1 MNNEN
6 YSNVLLKGIL
16 NLNCN
21 RKYKKHNQANFFV
34 IHMML
39 NYDAPLYR
47 PPSEARSLIFQV
59 TLGCS
64 FNECSFCDMYRSKEY
79 SERSWD
85 EIKTEIDM
93 MANYLPDTKRV
104 FLADG
109 DALNLDSE
117 FMIKIVKYIRV
128 KFANIERISCYAMP
142 MNILKKTP
150 EELKKMNEAGLNM
163 FYLGIESGSDIVLK
177 KVTKGAIAKTIIKS
191 VNKAKDAG
199 YEMSCMII
207 LGLGG
212 KTYSKEH
219 IKGTAEVIS
228 ACSPQYVGALTLYLE
243 NGIKQEFI
251 DKFEG
256 EFIKINDDES
266 LKELHDLISQIE
278 TKNKIIFRA
287 NHGSNAYTIKGTFPQ
302 DKQDMIDKIDWMK
315 QHPEIIRPQGLR
327 GF

>member
-1 MNNEN
+1 
-6 YSNVLLKGIL
+6 
-16 NLNCN
+16 
-21 RKYKKHNQANFFV
+21 
-34 IHMML
+34 ML

-64 FNECSFCDMYRSKEY
+64 FNECSFCDMYRSKQY
-79 SERSWD
+79 SERPWE
-85 EIKTEIDM
+85 EIKLEIDM
-93 MANYLPDTKRV
+93 MAKQLPDTTRV

-109 DALNLDSE
+109 DALNLDSDY
-117 FMIKIVKYIRV
+117 MVKIVKYIFE
-128 KFANIERISCYAMP
+128 KFSNLERISCYAMP

-150 EELKKMNEAGLNM
+150 EELKKMYDAGLTM

-177 KVTKGAIAKTIIKS
+177 KVTKGATSKTIIKS

-199 YEMSCMII
+199 YVMSCMVI

-212 KTYSKEH
+212 KKYSKEH
-219 IKGTAEVIS
+219 IQGTAEVIS

-243 NGIKQEFI
+243 NGIKDEFLQ
-251 DKFEG
+251 KYNG
-256 EFIKINDDES
+256 EFVRLNDDEA
-266 LKELHDLISQIE
+266 LNELEELLSNIE
-278 TKNKIIFRA
+278 TKEEIIFRA

-302 DKQDMIDKIDWMK
+302 DKQTMLDHLRWMRE
-315 QHPEIIRPQGLR
+315 HPEVVRPEGLR

>member
-1 MNNEN
+1 
-6 YSNVLLKGIL
+6 
-16 NLNCN
+16 
-21 RKYKKHNQANFFV
+21 
-34 IHMML
+34 MML

-79 SERSWD
+79 SERPWE
-85 EIKTEIDM
+85 EIKLEIDM
-93 MANYLPDTKRV
+93 MAKQLPDTTRV

-109 DALNLDSE
+109 DALNLDADYLV
-117 FMIKIVKYIRV
+117 KIVKYIYE
-128 KFANIERISCYAMP
+128 KFSNLERISCYAMP

-150 EELKKMNEAGLNM
+150 EELKKMYDAGLTM

-177 KVTKGAIAKTIIKS
+177 KVTKGATSKTIIKS

-199 YEMSCMII
+199 YRMSCMVI

-212 KTYSKEH
+212 KKYSKEH
-219 IKGTAEVIS
+219 IQGTAEVIS

-243 NGIKQEFI
+243 NGIKDEFLQ
-251 DKFEG
+251 KYNG
-256 EFIKINDDES
+256 EFVRLNDDEA
-266 LKELHDLISQIE
+266 LNELEDLLSKIE
-278 TKNKIIFRA
+278 TNEEIIFRA

-302 DKQDMIDKIDWMK
+302 DKQKMLEQLRWMRE
-315 QHPEIIRPQGLR
+315 HPEVVRPQGLR